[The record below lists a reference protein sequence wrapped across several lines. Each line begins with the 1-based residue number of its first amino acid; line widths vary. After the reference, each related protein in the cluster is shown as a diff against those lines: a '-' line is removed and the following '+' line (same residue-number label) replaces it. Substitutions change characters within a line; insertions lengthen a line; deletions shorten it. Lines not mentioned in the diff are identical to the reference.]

1 MITFKPI
8 KEGEELFISYI
19 DTSATS
25 ETRKNILKDQY
36 YFDCACK
43 MCESGEKDELKSA
56 YVMPKEDVS
65 EKRSTYIEKNT
76 GNLSFKVLIY
86 IRFLRYHDEEN

>member
-1 MITFKPI
+1 
-8 KEGEELFISYI
+8 
-19 DTSATS
+19 
-25 ETRKNILKDQY
+25 
-36 YFDCACK
+36 

-76 GNLSFKVLIY
+76 GKSSFNVSILIH
-86 IRFLRYHDEEN
+86 FARYHDEEN